1 MAGTLLT
8 TNKSYFRYFVE
19 RVIYV
24 YIYAVSLFAQ
34 LVYRLVNGPLAL
46 RMPRRALVLLLPC
59 YLGLLRTC
67 RGFTGASAGPPSRL
81 YEHALT
87 FFDATR

>member
-67 RGFTGASAGPPSRL
+67 RGFRVRPRVRRPDFTNT
-81 YEHALT
+81 LT